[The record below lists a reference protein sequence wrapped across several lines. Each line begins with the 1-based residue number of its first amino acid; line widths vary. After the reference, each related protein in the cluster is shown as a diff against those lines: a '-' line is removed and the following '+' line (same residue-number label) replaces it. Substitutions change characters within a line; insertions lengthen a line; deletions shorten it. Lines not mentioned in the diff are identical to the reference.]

1 MAGWKPAPRQGTQT
15 MQNATRVLFN
25 AYLTQIAALNHVGS
39 AAEGFTVDPTVQQTL
54 ETKIQ
59 ESSDFLKKVNNIGV
73 REQSGNRV
81 GLGIGSTIAS
91 TTNTLVQDRVPFD
104 PTTLDERTY
113 LCRQTNFDTS
123 IRYAKL
129 DAWAK
134 FPDFQTRIRDA
145 ILRRQALDVMTIGF
159 NGISR
164 AETSNRVANPL
175 LQDVNIGWLEKIRL
189 EAEEH
194 RLFEGVPDSGQI
206 TIGKTGDYKNLDA
219 LIFDAVN
226 NLIEPWFRN
235 DTELVAI
242 LGRKL
247 FTDKYFPLVN
257 VAQPPSETLAADIII
272 SMKRV
277 GGLKAVQVPY
287 FPDSAVLITRLDN
300 LSRYYQD
307 GARRRTVI
315 DNPKRDQ
322 IENYESSNDAYVVE
336 DYGLVAF
343 VENIAEAPDAVEAP
357 AGEP

>member
-1 MAGWKPAPRQGTQT
+1 
-15 MQNATRVLFN
+15 MQNRTRELFN
-25 AYLTQIAALNHVGS
+25 AYLAQIATLNHVGT

-73 REQSGNRV
+73 REQAGNRV

-91 TTNTLVQDRVPFD
+91 TTNTLMKDREPFD
-104 PTTLDERTY
+104 PTTLEERGY

-134 FPDFQTRIRDA
+134 FPDFQTRIRDV
-145 ILRRQALDVMTIGF
+145 ILRRQALDIMTIGF
-159 NGISR
+159 NGVSR
-164 AETSNRVANPL
+164 AETSDRAANPL
-175 LQDVNIGWLEKIRL
+175 LQDVNIGWLEKIRA
-189 EAEEH
+189 EAEGH
-194 RLFEGVPDSGQI
+194 RLFEGVAGSGEV
-206 TIGKTGDYKNLDA
+206 TIGKAGDYKNLDA
-219 LIFDAVN
+219 LVFDAVN

-247 FTDKYFPLVN
+247 FTDKYFPIVN
-257 VAQPPSETLAADIII
+257 VAQPPTETLAADIII
-272 SMKRV
+272 SMKRI
-277 GGLKAVQVPY
+277 GGLKCVQVPY
-287 FPDSAVLITRLDN
+287 FPESTLLITRLDN

-307 GARRRTVI
+307 GARRRTII

-322 IENYESSNDAYVVE
+322 IENYESSNDAYVIE
-336 DYGLVAF
+336 DYGLVAL
-343 VENIAEAPDAVEAP
+343 VENIVEAP
-357 AGEP
+357 EPEPEEPSAGSNNES

>member
-1 MAGWKPAPRQGTQT
+1 
-15 MQNATRVLFN
+15 MQNRTRELFN
-25 AYLTQIAALNHVGS
+25 AYLAQIATLNHVGT

-73 REQSGNRV
+73 REQAGNRV

-91 TTNTLVQDRVPFD
+91 TTNTLMKDREPFD
-104 PTTLDERTY
+104 PTTLEERGY

-134 FPDFQTRIRDA
+134 FPDFQTRIRDV
-145 ILRRQALDVMTIGF
+145 ILRRQALDIMTIGF
-159 NGISR
+159 NGVSR
-164 AETSNRVANPL
+164 AETSDRAANPL
-175 LQDVNIGWLEKIRL
+175 LQDVNIGWLEKIRA
-189 EAEEH
+189 EAEGH
-194 RLFEGVPDSGQI
+194 RLFEGVAGSGEV
-206 TIGKTGDYKNLDA
+206 TIGKAGDYKNLDA
-219 LIFDAVN
+219 LVFDAVN

-247 FTDKYFPLVN
+247 FTDKYFPIVN
-257 VAQPPSETLAADIII
+257 VAQPPTETLAADIII
-272 SMKRV
+272 SMKRI
-277 GGLKAVQVPY
+277 GGLKCVQVPY
-287 FPDSAVLITRLDN
+287 FPESTLLITRLDN

-336 DYGLVAF
+336 DYGLTALI
-343 VENIAEAPDAVEAP
+343 ENIVEAP
-357 AGEP
+357 EPEPEEPADSNNGQGS